1 MRRNRFAGTKKR
13 KPFNTRLFLY
23 SFLVSFALYVLMLFV
38 ERGML
43 NDKEYVSV
51 YVTASAV
58 DKETVIT
65 AENVGVYFTLQVRE
79 SNSLPEG
86 YITNTGMLEGKIL
99 SRDYVKNEIITMSG
113 FTDIDE
119 RIAGIEN
126 PVEVSFN
133 AGNLSQV
140 TGGVLRAGDYINIWS
155 VSEGTGY
162 DRSSIMAE
170 PICRYAYVSRVFNAS
185 GEEVRND
192 DRDGHAATVIN
203 IIIPSDMEE
212 KFNIALTKGTLRAG
226 RCIYEQRENKSKES
240 SN

>member
-1 MRRNRFAGTKKR
+1 MRRNRFVGTRKR
-13 KPFNTRLFLY
+13 KSFNARLFLY
-23 SFLVSFALYVLMLFV
+23 SFFVSFALYVLMLFV

-65 AENVGVYFTLQVRE
+65 AENVEVYFTLQERE
-79 SNSLPEG
+79 TDSLPEG
-86 YITNTGMLEGKIL
+86 YITNSGMLEGKIL
-99 SRDYVKNEIITMSG
+99 SRGYVKNEIITMSG

-126 PVEVSFN
+126 PVEVSFS

-140 TGGVLRAGDYINIWS
+140 AGGVLRAGDYINIWS
-155 VSEGTGY
+155 VSEGAGY
-162 DRSSIMAE
+162 DRTNIIAE
-170 PICRYAYVSRVFNAS
+170 PICRYAYVSRVFSAS
-185 GEEVRND
+185 GEEVGND
-192 DRDGHAATVIN
+192 DKGGHAATVIN

-212 KFNIALTKGTLRAG
+212 KFNIALSKGTLRAG
-226 RCIYEQRENKSKES
+226 RCMYGQGENEAWEN

>member
-1 MRRNRFAGTKKR
+1 
-13 KPFNTRLFLY
+13 
-23 SFLVSFALYVLMLFV
+23 
-38 ERGML
+38 
-43 NDKEYVSV
+43 
-51 YVTASAV
+51 V

-86 YITNTGMLEGKIL
+86 YITNSGMLVGKIL

-140 TGGVLRAGDYINIWS
+140 AGGVLRAGDYINIWS
-155 VSEGTGY
+155 VSEGAGY
-162 DRSSIMAE
+162 DRSNIIAE
-170 PICRYAYVSRVFNAS
+170 PICRYAYVSRVFSAS

-192 DRDGHAATVIN
+192 DKDGHAATVIN

-226 RCIYEQRENKSKES
+226 RCIYEQTENKSQES